1 MSINC
6 DLLINNVHIASMQ
19 KVFGAYGII
28 ENGSVAVKNG
38 TFVYVGNESTQASV
52 GAEVIDGQGKWL
64 LPGLIDCHT
73 HLVYGG
79 NRSGEFEQR
88 LLGRSYK
95 EIAEQ
100 GGGIQSTVDATRK
113 ASKQELLSSAM
124 GRAKRLLE
132 EGVTCI
138 EIKSG
143 YGLDL
148 ANEIKMLEVAKELE
162 RHLPVTVITTFLG
175 AHTVPIEFK
184 DNPDAYVDLICEQMI
199 PTIAAKNLASSV
211 DVFCESIGFSLAQ
224 TKRVFESAKQH
235 GLGIKA
241 HVEQL
246 SDLGGAKL
254 ACEYGATSV
263 DHLEYLNEND
273 IPAISKSNAV
283 AVLLPGAFYY
293 LNETTKP
300 PIQALRNHQVPM
312 AIATD
317 LNPGSSPV
325 NSLLT
330 AMNMTAV
337 LFGLSPEECLK
348 GTTVNAAQALGLA
361 NKGQIKEGMDADF
374 SLWEIEHPNELVYGI
389 NQTRPLKIW
398 QAGKYV

>member
-1 MSINC
+1 MSVIC
-6 DLLINNVHIASMQ
+6 DLLIKNVHIASMQ
-19 KVFGAYGII
+19 NSLEGYGII
-28 ENGSVAVKNG
+28 ENATVAIKNG
-38 TFVYVGNESTQASV
+38 QFVYVGSDDIQPNIN
-52 GAEVIDGQGKWL
+52 AEVIDGEGKWL
-64 LPGLIDCHT
+64 LPGLLDCHT
-73 HLVYGG
+73 HLVFGG
-79 NRSGEFEQR
+79 NRSAEFEQR

-100 GGGIQSTVDATRK
+100 GGGIQSTVNATRK
-113 ASKQELLSSAM
+113 ASKQQLLQSAIR
-124 GRAKRLLE
+124 RAKRLLE

-162 RHLPVTVITTFLG
+162 KHLPVTIVTTFLG
-175 AHTVPIEFK
+175 AHTVPVEYK
-184 DNPDAYVDLICEQMI
+184 NRPDTYVDLICEQMI
-199 PTIAAKNLASSV
+199 PVIAAENLASFV

-224 TKRVFESAKQH
+224 SQRVFECAQQH

-254 ACEYGATSV
+254 ACEYNATSV
-263 DHLEYLNEND
+263 DHLEYLSESD
-273 IPAISKSNAV
+273 ISAISKSNTV

-300 PIQALRNHQVPM
+300 PVEALREHNIPM
-312 AIATD
+312 AVATD
-317 LNPGSSPV
+317 FNPGSSPV

-348 GTTVNAAQALGLA
+348 GTTIHAAQALGLP
-361 NKGQIKEGMDADF
+361 NKGQIKVGLDADF

-389 NQTRPLKIW
+389 NQTRPSKIW
-398 QAGKYV
+398 VAGKHV

>member
-1 MSINC
+1 MSITC
-6 DLLINNVHIASMQ
+6 DLLIKNVHIASMQ
-19 KVFGAYGII
+19 SSLEGYGII
-28 ENGSVAVKNG
+28 ENATVAVKNG
-38 TFVYVGNESTQASV
+38 KFVYVGSNDIELSI

-79 NRSGEFEQR
+79 DRSDEFEQR
-88 LLGRSYK
+88 LLGVSYK
-95 EIAEQ
+95 AIAEQ
-100 GGGIQSTVDATRK
+100 GGGIQSTVNATRK
-113 ASKQELLSSAM
+113 ASKQQLLQSAIR
-124 GRAKRLLE
+124 RAKRLLE

-148 ANEIKMLEVAKELE
+148 SNEIKMLEVAKELE
-162 RHLPVTVITTFLG
+162 NHLPITVVTTFLG
-175 AHTVPIEFK
+175 AHTVPVEFK
-184 DNPDAYVDLICEQMI
+184 DKPDAYVDLICEQMI
-199 PTIAAKNLASSV
+199 PVIAAKNLATFV

-224 TKRVFESAKQH
+224 SKRVFECAKHH

-254 ACEYGATSV
+254 ACEYGASSV
-263 DHLEYLNEND
+263 DHLEYLNEDD
-273 IPAISKSNAV
+273 IADIGKSDTV
-283 AVLLPGAFYY
+283 AVILPGAYYY

-300 PIQALRNHQVPM
+300 PIQALRQHQIPM
-312 AIATD
+312 AVATD
-317 LNPGSSPV
+317 LNPGSSPL

-330 AMNMTAV
+330 AMNMAAV
-337 LFGLSPEECLK
+337 IFGLSPEECLK
-348 GTTVNAAQALGLA
+348 GTTIHAAQALRQP

-374 SLWEIEHPNELVYGI
+374 SLWEIEHPNQLVYGI
-389 NQTRPLKIW
+389 NQTRPSQIW
-398 QAGKYV
+398 QAGKHV

>member
-1 MSINC
+1 MPIIC
-6 DLLINNVHIASMQ
+6 DLLIKNVHIASMQ
-19 KVFGAYGII
+19 KSLEGYGII
-28 ENGSVAVKNG
+28 ENATVAVKNG
-38 TFVYVGNESTQASV
+38 TFVYVGSDDVQANL

-79 NRSGEFEQR
+79 NRSDEFEQR

-100 GGGIQSTVDATRK
+100 GGGIQSTVEATRK
-113 ASKQELLSSAM
+113 ASKHELLSSAM
-124 GRAKRLLE
+124 GRAKKLLE
-132 EGVTCI
+132 EGVTTI

-162 RHLPVTVITTFLG
+162 KRLPITVITTFLG
-175 AHTVPIEFK
+175 AHTVPAEFK
-184 DNPDAYVDLICEQMI
+184 HNPDAYVDLICGEMI
-199 PTIAAKNLASSV
+199 PVIAENQLASFV
-211 DVFCESIGFSLAQ
+211 DVFCESIGFSLTQ
-224 TKRVFESAKQH
+224 SQRVFECAKQH
-235 GLGIKA
+235 GLNIKA

-254 ACEYGATSV
+254 ASQYGASSV
-263 DHLEYLNEND
+263 DHLEYLNEQD
-273 IPAISKSNAV
+273 IAEIGKTDTV
-283 AVLLPGAFYY
+283 AVILPGAYYY

-300 PIQALRNHQVPM
+300 PVQALRKHQVPM
-312 AIATD
+312 AVATD
-317 LNPGSSPV
+317 LNPGSSPL

-330 AMNMTAV
+330 AMNMAAV
-337 LFGLSPEECLK
+337 MFGLSPEECLK
-348 GTTVNAAQALGLA
+348 GTTIHAAQALRQS

-374 SLWEIEHPNELVYGI
+374 SLWDIKHPNELVYGI
-389 NQTRPLKIW
+389 NQTRPSQIW
-398 QAGKYV
+398 QAGKHV